1 MEVTTERGNHR
12 LLLGVAG
19 AGLVLTVALGAF
31 ALATPSPT
39 HVAPGCVWWT
49 ATPTDRVT
57 DGVRG
62 CFRGYFVRG
71 GGLADSATD
80 PVVVLHMDLAG
91 SSCVM
96 SPGDPVVV
104 RGEARFGE
112 GRTTILVDEC
122 R

>member
-1 MEVTTERGNHR
+1 MGVTTERGPNR
-12 LLLGVAG
+12 LLLAAAGV
-19 AGLVLTVALGAF
+19 GLVLAAALGAL
-31 ALATPSPT
+31 ALTTPPPT
-39 HVAPGCVWWT
+39 HVAPGCLWWT

-57 DGVRG
+57 DGLRG

-71 GGLADSATD
+71 GGLADSATN

-91 SSCVM
+91 SHCVM

-112 GRTTILVDEC
+112 GRTTILVDTC